1 MCDSKMLL
9 RRFRSKREDVTGF
22 LRKSPDEELHN
33 LVAMVILRKI
43 RQWQMQYAI
52 ETQCVMSRD

>member
-1 MCDSKMLL
+1 LISVKGTGIHVFDSKMLL

-33 LVAMVILRKI
+33 LVPFPRSLP
-43 RQWQMQYAI
+43 WLY
-52 ETQCVMSRD
+52 